1 MISTI
6 KTEFFVILSRHDLK
20 QIHAQNELIRVLK
33 FNAQELKDDSIIY
46 EDAMKRLEHA
56 LAMANLK
63 IAELGNSERSRG
75 AEYDY
80 IFAIGRWND
89 VCYTRYGVANNVL

>member
-1 MISTI
+1 MSARH
-6 KTEFFVILSRHDLK
+6 SRPLK
-20 QIHAQNELIRVLK
+20 QINEQKELIRVLE

-56 LAMANLK
+56 LAIANLK
-63 IAELGNSERSRG
+63 IAELENSDRSRC

-80 IFAIGRWND
+80 IFAIGCWSAL
-89 VCYTRYGVANNVL
+89 CYRYGVASNVLKLI

>member
-1 MISTI
+1 M
-6 KTEFFVILSRHDLK
+6 FLSDHDLK

-63 IAELGNSERSRG
+63 IAELGNSERSLG
-75 AEYDY
+75 AEYDF
-80 IFAIGRWND
+80 IFAIGCWNAA
-89 VCYTRYGVANNVL
+89 CYTYDVTHNNL